1 MAADSQ
7 SSSTDPTKV
16 DTAASEGCTR
26 SATFSLLLSV
36 VLFLLIPYWSERQNY
51 ISLSRYIALR
61 LTLALQVDTLNDDP
75 IWQNYAAAHATA
87 DSTPIAQLLKAQ
99 VEPSGRAATKANTM
113 PNLSEG
119 VTGKD
124 SGQSPGVSKRN
135 PEPLG
140 SSRGAGSHKLR
151 SKASAAQDSTQ
162 NPSTSLAPPLPPTN
176 VQVHYEIVL
185 NYVPQIV
192 DSLNKLNDPDL
203 LSRSRQVSNF
213 FDISIARWA
222 QKRGSLIYGSVI
234 SGICTPTKEIEIPVK
249 GEKANSFV
257 PELDKEVMLTCLT
270 IPSVRV
276 LAQFELPTL
285 TNPTELGGRIGR
297 ELELSPNTLP
307 RDPYLANI
315 VAQLLLFFALI
326 HFGAYAREAVSSPAF
341 PAPATLFGA
350 FAKSRW
356 TLLVFLLALWAPLIA
371 SLGTAITSRKWLLF
385 ALSVFIFFA
394 VYSAYRV
401 LQRKSY
407 FQSLYPRVLRKG
419 ELTSGTAR
427 SSDS

>member
-1 MAADSQ
+1 
-7 SSSTDPTKV
+7 
-16 DTAASEGCTR
+16 
-26 SATFSLLLSV
+26 
-36 VLFLLIPYWSERQNY
+36 
-51 ISLSRYIALR
+51 
-61 LTLALQVDTLNDDP
+61 
-75 IWQNYAAAHATA
+75 
-87 DSTPIAQLLKAQ
+87 
-99 VEPSGRAATKANTM
+99 
-113 PNLSEG
+113 
-119 VTGKD
+119 
-124 SGQSPGVSKRN
+124 
-135 PEPLG
+135 
-140 SSRGAGSHKLR
+140 
-151 SKASAAQDSTQ
+151 
-162 NPSTSLAPPLPPTN
+162 LAPPLPPTN

-394 VYSAYRV
+394 VYSAYLV